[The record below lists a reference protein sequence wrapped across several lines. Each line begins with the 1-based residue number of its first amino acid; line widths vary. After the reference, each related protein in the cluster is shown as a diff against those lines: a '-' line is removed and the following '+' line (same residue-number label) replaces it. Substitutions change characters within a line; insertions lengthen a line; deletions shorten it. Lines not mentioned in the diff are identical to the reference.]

1 LSGAVTE
8 VLTTDVLVVGG
19 GAGALRASV
28 AAAERGV
35 DVTLVCKDVT
45 ARSGATPWC
54 DRSSSYELCG
64 IGASLG
70 DDEGFYNDLNSVNAG
85 LNIQPLTK
93 AVAYSSTETI
103 RYLDKL
109 GVRFEKYP
117 DGRFVQVR
125 EAGYS
130 RPRLVYSRW
139 GVGTEVVRALKQ
151 EAERLNVHIVDWTY
165 ALGLLTKGRRIVGA
179 LMLDLEK
186 GTTMVVQSKATVMAT
201 GGVGCL
207 IMPTLY
213 PQDVSG
219 DGLAMAYKAG
229 AELTNVEFVYSLP
242 LVVYPTYGLGLLTP
256 ALTSGT
262 FTNSRGEEFPAPE
275 VPPITYSENYL
286 GVPPDPSEEGL
297 WVPALMFYGKL
308 TPWISVQMRNGL
320 TGPHGGVFW
329 RLDTK
334 KMPVETFANRYPA
347 TYRRLL
353 SSGVDLLEDALEFA
367 PFGHYLMGGIRINE
381 KCESSLPGLYA
392 AGEVS
397 AGVFG
402 ASRLLGAGIIE
413 ALTTGKI
420 GGESAAEYAK
430 SLASNLRPD
439 KGMIESEKGRISELY
454 KRRSGVRFEKVRDN
468 LHKALYAVFATKDQ
482 ASLVEAL
489 GKLEA
494 LKAEVNGIYVPTDA
508 FPSHRIKEMA
518 KVFETENMVLVGEI
532 YARASLR
539 RTESRGHHRRTDYP
553 KASPEWLRRII
564 VRNDGG
570 AMKVS
575 VGPELSASK

>member
-1 LSGAVTE
+1 MSEPATE
-8 VLTTDVLVVGG
+8 TLTTDVLVIGG

-28 AAAERGV
+28 AAAERNV
-35 DVTLVCKDVT
+35 DVTLVCKDVV

-54 DRSSSYELCG
+54 DRSSSYEFCG

-70 DDEGFYNDLNSVNAG
+70 DDEGFFNDLNSVNAG
-85 LNIQPLTK
+85 LNIQHLTR

-109 GVRFEKYP
+109 GVRFEKYS

-151 EAERLNVHIVDWTY
+151 EAERLDVHLMDWTY
-165 ALGLLTKGRRIVGA
+165 TLGLLTRGRSVVGA
-179 LMLDLEK
+179 LVFDLEK
-186 GTTMVVQSKATVMAT
+186 GTTMVVQSKATILAT
-201 GGVGCL
+201 GGAGCL

-229 AELTNVEFVYSLP
+229 AELTNMEFLYSLP
-242 LVVYPTYGLGLLTP
+242 LVIYPTYGLGLLTP

-262 FTNSRGEEFPAPE
+262 FTNSRGEEFSAPE
-275 VPPITYSENYL
+275 FPSITFSKKYL
-286 GVPPDPSEEGL
+286 GVPPDPSEEAL
-297 WVPALMFYGKL
+297 WMPTLTFYGKL
-308 TPWISVQMRNGL
+308 TPWISAQMRNGL

-334 KMPVETFANRYPA
+334 RMPVETFAKRYPA
-347 TYRRLL
+347 SYRRLL
-353 SSGVDLLEDALEFA
+353 SSGVDLSKDPLEFA

-420 GGESAAEYAK
+420 GGENAAEYAK
-430 SLASNLRPD
+430 DVTSCLQPD
-439 KGMIESEKGRISELY
+439 KTIVDSEKRRISELY
-454 KRRSGVRFEKVRDN
+454 KRRSGIEFKKVRED

-482 ASLVEAL
+482 ASLNEAL
-489 GKLEA
+489 EKLEA
-494 LKAEVNGIYVPTDA
+494 LRAEINGIYVPTDA
-508 FPSHRIKEMA
+508 FPSQRIREMA
-518 KVFETENMVLVGEI
+518 KVFETENMVLVGEM
-532 YARASLR
+532 YARAALR

-553 KASPEWLRRII
+553 KSSPEWLRNVI
-564 VRNDGG
+564 VSNDEGV
-570 AMKVS
+570 MKVS
-575 VGPELSASK
+575 VGPELSTSE